1 MFDQTISA
9 YGQVDVVVH
18 CAGIMPLAPIAKGDV
33 EMFDHVIST
42 NLRGTFLVFCEAAK
56 HIADGG
62 RIIAFSSSVLVKAF
76 PTYGA
81 YVASKAGVEG
91 LVHVLANELGKRKGH
106 GQRRGSP
113 KRTRSPTSQTRIS
126 TVSQSHTRRTTMK
139 LDELLNALFPAGH
152 DTHQE
157 ANGILSGTATYG
169 DGKKAAVLGVVDQTP
184 LGADGALALAG
195 HLLDVLRNSPGQP
208 VVTVLDGKSQLMHR
222 RDEML
227 GLNEYLAHLTKC
239 YVLAGKQGHR
249 TVGVLFGQ
257 IAAGAF
263 ISTGLAQ
270 GALVAVP
277 GGDPVRGRRTTN

>member
-1 MFDQTISA
+1 
-9 YGQVDVVVH
+9 
-18 CAGIMPLAPIAKGDV
+18 
-33 EMFDHVIST
+33 
-42 NLRGTFLVFCEAAK
+42 
-56 HIADGG
+56 
-62 RIIAFSSSVLVKAF
+62 
-76 PTYGA
+76 
-81 YVASKAGVEG
+81 
-91 LVHVLANELGKRKGH
+91 
-106 GQRRGSP
+106 
-113 KRTRSPTSQTRIS
+113 
-126 TVSQSHTRRTTMK
+126 MK

-169 DGKKAAVLGVVDQTP
+169 DGKKAAVLGVINQTP

-208 VVTVLDGKSQLMHR
+208 IVTVLDGKSQLMHR

-270 GALVAVP
+270 GVLVAVP
-277 GGDPVRGRRTTN
+277 GGDPVVMDLPSMARVTKLPQEKLEELAKTTPVFAPGLEHAPQIGSVEEIWNDGDLAARLAQKLDGPANAPDRRDELGLERKGRLKAAEIAKRVEQEALAAHD